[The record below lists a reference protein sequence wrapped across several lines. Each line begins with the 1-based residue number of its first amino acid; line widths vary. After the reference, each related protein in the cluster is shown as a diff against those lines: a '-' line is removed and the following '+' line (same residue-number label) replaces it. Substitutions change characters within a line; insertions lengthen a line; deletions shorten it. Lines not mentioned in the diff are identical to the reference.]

1 MAASFN
7 GSSDKLRIAS
17 ALGITGTTFTMAAWF
32 RTDQLTADRPFASLI
47 NAGGDADGHWLSV
60 AGTLAS
66 DPLQAGSVNQGVG
79 STTSTK
85 TSIASTSTWYHG
97 CGRWSGATFLAIL
110 DGVGGSGASVGAT
123 SNPDTIDFGWA
134 GLLGTYHDG
143 DLAAM
148 AMWSVSLTDSEVL
161 SLARGFP
168 PRRVRPQSLVC
179 DIPAVRNVNQRK
191 SASTSLTV
199 TGTSVATHPRSYS
212 Y

>member
-7 GSSDKLRIAS
+7 GSSDYLRIAS

-32 RTDQLTADRPFASLI
+32 RTDQLTADRAFAGLI
-47 NAGGDADGHWLSV
+47 NVAGDGDGHWLSV

-79 STTSTK
+79 SATSTK
-85 TSIASTSTWYHG
+85 TSVASTSTWYHG
-97 CGRWSGATFLAIL
+97 CGRWSGGSFLAIL
-110 DGVGGSGASVGAT
+110 DGGGGSGASPGAT
-123 SNPDTIDFGWA
+123 SSPDRIEFGMA
-134 GLLGTYHDG
+134 GVLGTYHDG

-148 AMWSVSLTDSEVL
+148 AMWSVSLTDAEVL
-161 SLARGFP
+161 SLAKGFP

-179 DIPAVRNVNQRK
+179 DIPSVRNVLQRK
-191 SASTSLTV
+191 SAATALTING
-199 TGTSVATHPRSYS
+199 TGVATHHRSYG